1 LDNNK
6 KAMSSLEEAI
16 ACPVCH
22 KTLATAPQ
30 DCNQCHNYF
39 RNEAA
44 KLTLSLVDLT
54 PAQVKGEIEDTAD
67 AKPLRTEL
75 FRLPIISFL
84 YERILPP
91 IWAMGLRNLGGI
103 DVEFQQCV
111 EFFGENLKVVADISC
126 GTGIISRRLALL
138 QQYKQIIALDY
149 SEAMLGQLQQQ
160 MQLDGIS
167 PSQITII
174 RGDVGALPFAPN
186 SLDAVYS
193 GAAMHCWPDATQGLR
208 NIYQAL
214 RSGGKLF
221 ATTFLQPL
229 PSIVFRFFTPDELQQ
244 IAIAAGFQ
252 PDCVQVETRGV
263 YAAIRCIK

>member
-1 LDNNK
+1 
-6 KAMSSLEEAI
+6 MSSLEEAI
-16 ACPVCH
+16 ACPVCY
-22 KTLATAPQ
+22 KTLTIAPQ

-39 RNEAA
+39 RNELA
-44 KLTLSLVDLT
+44 KLPSSSLDLT
-54 PAQVKGEIEDTAD
+54 PARVKGEIEETAN

-103 DVEFQQCV
+103 DIEFQQCV
-111 EFFGENLKVVADISC
+111 EFFGQNLKVVADISC
-126 GTGIISRRLALL
+126 GTGIIARRLALL
-138 QQYKQIIALDY
+138 QQYEQIIALDY
-149 SEAMLGQLQQQ
+149 SEAMLGKLQQQ
-160 MQLDGIS
+160 IQLEGIL

-174 RGDVGALPFAPN
+174 RGDIAALPFAAN

-193 GAAMHCWPDATQGLR
+193 GAAMHCWPDATRGIR

-229 PSIVFRFFTPDELQQ
+229 PSIVFRFFTPNELQQ
-244 IAIAAGFQ
+244 IAIAAGFH

-263 YAAIRCIK
+263 YAIIRCIK

>member
-1 LDNNK
+1 
-6 KAMSSLEEAI
+6 MSSLEEAI

-22 KTLATAPQ
+22 KTLINAPQ
-30 DCNQCHNYF
+30 DCNQCHSYF
-39 RNEAA
+39 RNEVA
-44 KLTLSLVDLT
+44 KMPSSSLDLT
-54 PAQVKGEIEDTAD
+54 PARVKGEIEDAAD

-103 DVEFQQCV
+103 EIEFQQCV
-111 EFFGENLKVVADISC
+111 EFFGENLGIVADISC
-126 GTGIISRRLALL
+126 GTGIMARRLALL
-138 QQYKQIIALDY
+138 RQCEQILALDY

-160 MQLDGIS
+160 MQLDGILL
-167 PSQITII
+167 SQITII
-174 RGDVGALPFAPN
+174 RGDIAALPFAAN
-186 SLDAVYS
+186 ALDAVYS
-193 GAAMHCWPDATQGLR
+193 GAAMHCWPDAEQGIR

-229 PSIVFRFFTPDELQQ
+229 PSIVFRFFTLDELQQ

-252 PDCVQVETRGV
+252 PDSVQVETHGV
-263 YAAIRCIK
+263 YAIIRCVK

>member
-1 LDNNK
+1 
-6 KAMSSLEEAI
+6 MSSLKEAI
-16 ACPVCH
+16 ACPICDQ
-22 KTLATAPQ
+22 TLTKVPP
-30 DCNQCHNYF
+30 DCKQCQNYF
-39 RNEAA
+39 RNEVT
-44 KLTLSLVDLT
+44 KMPLSLVDLT
-54 PAQVKGEIEDTAD
+54 PERVKREIDHGVET
-67 AKPLRTEL
+67 KPLRTEL
-75 FRLPIISFL
+75 FRLPIISWL

-103 DVEFQQCV
+103 DIEFRQCV
-111 EFFGENLKVVADISC
+111 EFFGQDLRVVADISC
-126 GTGIISRRLALL
+126 GTGMISRRLALL
-138 QQYKQIIALDY
+138 QRCEQIIALDY
-149 SEAMLGQLQQQ
+149 SETMLGQLQQQ
-160 MQLDGIS
+160 MQLEGIS
-167 PSQITII
+167 PQQITII

-193 GAAMHCWPDATQGLR
+193 GAAMHCWPDATTGIR

-244 IAIAAGFQ
+244 IAIAAGFE

-263 YAAIRCIK
+263 YGTIKCIK

>member
-1 LDNNK
+1 M
-6 KAMSSLEEAI
+6 MSSLEEAI
-16 ACPVCH
+16 ACPVCY
-22 KTLATAPQ
+22 KTLTTAPQ

-39 RNEAA
+39 RNELA
-44 KLTLSLVDLT
+44 KLPSASLDLT
-54 PAQVKGEIEDTAD
+54 PERIKGEIDD
-67 AKPLRTEL
+67 AVDSQPLRTEL

-91 IWAMGLRNLGGI
+91 IWAMGLRNVGGI
-103 DVEFQQCV
+103 DIEFQECR
-111 EFFGENLKVVADISC
+111 EFFGQNLEIVADISC
-126 GTGIISRRLALL
+126 GTGIFSRRLALL
-138 QQYKQIIALDY
+138 QQCEQIIALDY

-160 MQLDGIS
+160 MQLEGIS

-174 RGDVGALPFAPN
+174 RGDVAALPFTPN

-229 PSIVFRFFTPDELQQ
+229 PSIVFRFFTPDELPQM
-244 IAIAAGFQ
+244 AIAAGFH
-252 PDCVQVETRGV
+252 PDCVQLETRGV
-263 YAAIRCIK
+263 YGIIKCVK